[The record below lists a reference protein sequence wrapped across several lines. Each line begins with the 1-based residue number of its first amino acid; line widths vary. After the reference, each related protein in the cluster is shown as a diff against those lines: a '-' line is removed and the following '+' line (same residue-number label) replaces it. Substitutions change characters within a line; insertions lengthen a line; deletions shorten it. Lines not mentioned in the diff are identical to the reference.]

1 MDANEEKFLRM
12 TTQPV
17 GGLVCRLA
25 VPCIVSMMI
34 TALYNLADT
43 FFVGRMHSNSATGAI
58 GVAFSLMAIIQAV
71 GFFFGHGSGNFI
83 SRELGGHRRDQAE
96 EMAATGFLLSFAGGC
111 LLTLLGLLFL
121 EPLVRLLGSTETIL
135 PYAKSYVRIILLGA
149 PWMTASLTLNN
160 QLRFQ
165 GSAVYGM
172 VGITAGAVLN
182 IGLDP
187 LLIFTCGMGVS
198 GAAVATIVSQ
208 FAGFCLL
215 LLGCRRGGNLPIRLS
230 RFRPTRRYLSL
241 IVQGGLPSLGRQ
253 TLNMMMANSAM
264 IGFGQGF
271 QPVCG
276 FNYGAGLWHRVRRGF
291 AFCVKA
297 SSGFLLLLSVLG
309 FAFAPQIV
317 ALFRNDPEVIA
328 FGSLALRLQ
337 CVTFVSLGWITLSNM
352 LLQAIGR
359 TGPATFLAVA
369 RQGIF
374 LIPLLLILPG
384 QFQALG
390 VQMAQPIAD
399 LLTLCCAVPLQ
410 LRELRRLREESPL
423 PETP

>member
-182 IGLDP
+182 
-187 LLIFTCGMGVS
+187 F
-198 GAAVATIVSQ
+198 
-208 FAGFCLL
+208 
-215 LLGCRRGGNLPIRLS
+215 
-230 RFRPTRRYLSL
+230 
-241 IVQGGLPSLGRQ
+241 
-253 TLNMMMANSAM
+253 
-264 IGFGQGF
+264 
-271 QPVCG
+271 
-276 FNYGAGLWHRVRRGF
+276 
-291 AFCVKA
+291 
-297 SSGFLLLLSVLG
+297 
-309 FAFAPQIV
+309 
-317 ALFRNDPEVIA
+317 
-328 FGSLALRLQ
+328 
-337 CVTFVSLGWITLSNM
+337 
-352 LLQAIGR
+352 
-359 TGPATFLAVA
+359 
-369 RQGIF
+369 
-374 LIPLLLILPG
+374 
-384 QFQALG
+384 
-390 VQMAQPIAD
+390 
-399 LLTLCCAVPLQ
+399 
-410 LRELRRLREESPL
+410 
-423 PETP
+423 

>member
-34 TALYNLADT
+34 TALYNPGGHLLRGKDAQQQRHRRHRR
-43 FFVGRMHSNSATGAI
+43 GLLPHGHHP
-58 GVAFSLMAIIQAV
+58 AV

-83 SRELGGHRRDQAE
+83 SRELGGHRPGQAE

-121 EPLVRLLGSTETIL
+121 EPLVRLLGSTDTIL

-215 LLGCRRGGNLPIRLS
+215 LLGCRPGAATCPSTSPASAPPGATSPSSS
-230 RFRPTRRYLSL
+230 RAASPPWAARP
-241 IVQGGLPSLGRQ
+241 
-253 TLNMMMANSAM
+253 
-264 IGFGQGF
+264 
-271 QPVCG
+271 
-276 FNYGAGLWHRVRRGF
+276 
-291 AFCVKA
+291 
-297 SSGFLLLLSVLG
+297 
-309 FAFAPQIV
+309 
-317 ALFRNDPEVIA
+317 
-328 FGSLALRLQ
+328 
-337 CVTFVSLGWITLSNM
+337 
-352 LLQAIGR
+352 
-359 TGPATFLAVA
+359 
-369 RQGIF
+369 
-374 LIPLLLILPG
+374 
-384 QFQALG
+384 
-390 VQMAQPIAD
+390 
-399 LLTLCCAVPLQ
+399 
-410 LRELRRLREESPL
+410 
-423 PETP
+423 

>member
-187 LLIFTCGMGVS
+187 LLIS
-198 GAAVATIVSQ
+198 SPAAWGSPA
-208 FAGFCLL
+208 
-215 LLGCRRGGNLPIRLS
+215 P
-230 RFRPTRRYLSL
+230 PWP
-241 IVQGGLPSLGRQ
+241 PS
-253 TLNMMMANSAM
+253 
-264 IGFGQGF
+264 
-271 QPVCG
+271 
-276 FNYGAGLWHRVRRGF
+276 
-291 AFCVKA
+291 
-297 SSGFLLLLSVLG
+297 
-309 FAFAPQIV
+309 
-317 ALFRNDPEVIA
+317 
-328 FGSLALRLQ
+328 
-337 CVTFVSLGWITLSNM
+337 
-352 LLQAIGR
+352 
-359 TGPATFLAVA
+359 
-369 RQGIF
+369 
-374 LIPLLLILPG
+374 
-384 QFQALG
+384 
-390 VQMAQPIAD
+390 
-399 LLTLCCAVPLQ
+399 
-410 LRELRRLREESPL
+410 
-423 PETP
+423 